1 MQEEW
6 NALQHAAS
14 EGDEPTVRT
23 LLAAAADA
31 DFQPDVSTALFR
43 FPQRPCPM
51 NLDAAL
57 LALFLQT
64 HTCPRHSALMIA
76 CRYGYV
82 NVVQCLLAAGVDV
95 NLADQVQECHKL

>member
-31 DFQPDVSTALFR
+31 DFQPDVSTKPSFAS
-43 FPQRPCPM
+43 P
-51 NLDAAL
+51 
-57 LALFLQT
+57 
-64 HTCPRHSALMIA
+64 
-76 CRYGYV
+76 
-82 NVVQCLLAAGVDV
+82 NVLVQ
-95 NLADQVQECHKL
+95 